1 MFRSTTV
8 RVIVGVVA
16 VLMVL
21 ALLRFKPWQRF
32 GGGNDAGANLARQ
45 SLNVGFLP
53 VT

>member
-1 MFRSTTV
+1 MFHSTMG

-16 VLMVL
+16 VLAVL
-21 ALLRFKPWQRF
+21 ALLRFKPWKRL
-32 GGGNDAGANLARQ
+32 GGDDAGANLARQ